1 MCLELECG
9 NFRHTETR
17 ELRTPTGSDSF
28 FAVKSRHIYTV
39 YVSLLY
45 SICMMKG
52 MVIYSQWNVS
62 PAVTCL
68 PHLLVI

>member
-1 MCLELECG
+1 MCLELERV
-9 NFRHTETR
+9 NFRHGETP
-17 ELRTPTGSDSF
+17 ELRAPTGSDSF
-28 FAVKSRHIYTV
+28 FAVKSRHIYAV

-52 MVIYSQWNVS
+52 MVSYSQRNMS
-62 PAVTCL
+62 PAVSCL